1 MQNYE
6 TKLLNIRTPNY
17 NYVNLKNVFQILREA
32 GIEHELLFQ
41 NKIKQM
47 HIMIVTS

>member
-1 MQNYE
+1 MMQNYE

-32 GIEHELLFQ
+32 DLEHELLFS
-41 NKIKQM
+41 KIKENKC
-47 HIMIVTS
+47 T